1 MENSYSSTIES
12 ATATELTEARAACL
26 DKPRVVLVFDQYQKY
41 STPPTVTTITT
52 FLNYIMDSSNF
63 DGDEAA
69 EFLNGRMKQMLG
81 DKYDKVIISIII
93 IICIIYVEIL
103 YIPVCRK

>member
-1 MENSYSSTIES
+1 
-12 ATATELTEARAACL
+12 
-26 DKPRVVLVFDQYQKY
+26 
-41 STPPTVTTITT
+41 
-52 FLNYIMDSSNF
+52 MDSSNF

-103 YIPVCRK
+103 YSPVCRK